1 MLTTLVIVTA
11 VMAASAVALAV
22 LLAKAR
28 SDLGAE
34 RLARVQSEDAGAAA
48 RFDADTARSA
58 LAETSTRLAEI
69 ESSLEAETRRAD
81 LAELPLREAERR
93 AQQLAHSMVSW
104 GEAALAL
111 ERLGRHRTWSVL
123 AGPSLAPPWGDAES
137 ESPGR
142 TLLQG
147 IEMEIESI
155 REEVGTP
162 GQLQVVLGEELQLE
176 PAPAALGLTAIREL
190 LRRLAPRCEELEVH
204 VDGSPVPPEIAVQA
218 IGARSPSDVASA
230 ASDVMAA
237 VSSQGWPSLVTI
249 DDPDAGRVGIELTL
263 G

>member
-1 MLTTLVIVTA
+1 MLTGLVIVTA
-11 VMAASAVALAV
+11 IAAICAVALAV

-28 SDLGAE
+28 SDVTAE
-34 RLARVQSEDAGAAA
+34 RRTRAQAEDAGAAA
-48 RFDADTARSA
+48 RAEADAARDALATTSTLLSDTESA
-58 LAETSTRLAEI
+58 LEG
-69 ESSLEAETRRAD
+69 ETRRAD
-81 LAELPLREAERR
+81 LAELPLREAERK
-93 AQQLAHSMVSW
+93 AQQAVRAMVSW

-111 ERLGRHRTWSVL
+111 ERLGRRRTWSVL
-123 AGPSLAPPWGDAES
+123 AGPSLAPPWDDADA

-162 GQLQVVLGEELQLE
+162 GQLEVVLGEKLQLE
-176 PAPAALGLTAIREL
+176 PAPAALGLAAIREL
-190 LRRLAPRCEELEVH
+190 LRRLAPGCEELEVH
-204 VDGSPVPPEIAVQA
+204 VDGSPVPPEVAVQA
-218 IGARSPSDVASA
+218 IGARSPSDVARA

-249 DDPDAGRVGIELTL
+249 EDPDAGRVGIELSL